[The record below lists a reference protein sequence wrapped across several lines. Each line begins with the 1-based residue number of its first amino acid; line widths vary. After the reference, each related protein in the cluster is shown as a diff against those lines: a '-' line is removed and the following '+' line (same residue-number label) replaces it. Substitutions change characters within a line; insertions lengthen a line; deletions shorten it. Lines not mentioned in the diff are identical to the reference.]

1 MSLVKTT
8 MQSPVGVLTL
18 VASDAGLVAVLW
30 PEDNPRRVRLEPARE
45 DAEHDVLKAATTQL
59 QEYFARARSTFNLPF
74 DVRGTTFQKQ
84 VWEQLL
90 AIPYGET
97 RSYGDIAKRLGKPA
111 ASRAV
116 GAANGRNPLSI
127 VVPCHRVIG
136 TSGTLTGFAG
146 GLDAKRMLLELEG
159 IRIGEALLW

>member
-1 MSLVKTT
+1 MRLVKTT

-30 PEDNPRRVRLEPARE
+30 PEDKPNRVRLEPARE
-45 DAEHDVLKAATTQL
+45 DAAHVVLKRAAMQL
-59 QEYFARARSTFNLPF
+59 QEYFAGARSTFDLPF
-74 DVRGTTFQKQ
+74 DMRGTAFQKQ

-97 RSYGDIAKRLGKPA
+97 RSYGDIARRLGKPA
-111 ASRAV
+111 ANRAV

-136 TSGTLTGFAG
+136 ASGTLTGFAG
-146 GLDAKRMLLELEG
+146 GLDAKRVLLELEG
-159 IRIGEALLW
+159 IQFK

>member
-1 MSLVKTT
+1 MSLVKTI

-30 PEDNPRRVRLEPARE
+30 PEDNPKRVRLEPARE
-45 DAEHDVLKAATTQL
+45 DAEHAVLKAAMAQL
-59 QEYFARARSTFNLPF
+59 QEYFAGARKEFDLPF
-74 DVRGTTFQKQ
+74 DVRGTAFQKL

-146 GLDAKRMLLELEG
+146 GLDAKRALLELEG
-159 IRIGEALLW
+159 IWMGEALLL

>member
-8 MQSPVGVLTL
+8 MRSPVGVLTL
-18 VASDAGLVAVLW
+18 VASDVGLVAVLW
-30 PEDNPRRVRLEPARE
+30 PEDDPRRVRLEAAPK
-45 DAEHDVLKAATTQL
+45 DAEHDVLKVAMAQL
-59 QEYFARARSTFNLPF
+59 QEYFASARREFDLPF
-74 DVRGTTFQKQ
+74 DVRGTAFQKQ

-97 RSYGDIAKRLGKPA
+97 RSYGDIARRLGKPA

-146 GLDAKRMLLELEG
+146 GLEAKRALLELEG
-159 IRIGEALLW
+159 IQMGKTLLW

>member
-18 VASDAGLVAVLW
+18 VASDVGLVAVLW
-30 PEDNPRRVRLEPARE
+30 PADDPRRVRMESARE
-45 DAEHDVLKAATTQL
+45 DAEHDVLKASVTQL
-59 QEYFARARSTFNLPF
+59 QEYFAGTRSRFDLPF
-74 DVRGTTFQKQ
+74 DVRGTAFQKQ

-97 RSYGDIAKRLGKPA
+97 RSYGDIARRLGKPA

-146 GLDAKRMLLELEG
+146 GLDTKRVLLELEG
-159 IRIGEALLW
+159 IQLG

>member
-30 PEDNPRRVRLEPARE
+30 PEDDPKRVRLEPVRE
-45 DAEHDVLKAATTQL
+45 DAEHDVLKKTVTQL
-59 QEYFARARSTFNLPF
+59 QEYFAGTRRTFELPF
-74 DVRGTTFQKQ
+74 DVRGTAFQKQ

-97 RSYGDIAKRLGKPA
+97 RSYGDIARRLGKPA

-159 IRIGEALLW
+159 IRLTGGLFQ